1 LIWEL
6 AGPFLDALLERQA
19 LRAGCGIELARRR
32 DLPGG
37 RGRHRVLEPR
47 GCVRHAPAAT
57 WDDPASDEPN
67 IALTRE
73 NWEAL
78 APFARS
84 AVYVNDLGPDAADR
98 LGEVYG
104 SQKLERLASLKP
116 GWDPYNL
123 FHLNA
128 NIAPA
133 LAT

>member
-1 LIWEL
+1 VRHYWKGSLIWEL

-47 GCVRHAPAAT
+47 GCVRHAPAPT

-104 SQKLERLASLKP
+104 SRNSS
-116 GWDPYNL
+116 GWLPSSQDG
-123 FHLNA
+123 
-128 NIAPA
+128 IR
-133 LAT
+133 TTSSI